1 MEKDLDQFIKYINT
15 TFFAIPLYKIAL
27 SIFVFLLFLFLRKV
41 FTLTLLKTLKKFTE
55 KTKTDID
62 DKIFLI
68 IKGPLRFSFIVVGF
82 YFFAVILN
90 FNNIFICHIIKTL
103 ITFVV
108 FWILFEMVMVF
119 DDYIYQF
126 SKKFGKELYKEIGSF
141 FIKTIKVFIVA
152 IGIVAILQDWG
163 INVSAFVASLGIGG
177 LAFALAA
184 KDTAANLFGGLTIL
198 ADQSLKIGDWV
209 KIGTIEGTVEDIGLR
224 TTKIRTFEKSLIV
237 MPNQAIANSPIE
249 NFSRRGQRRIKM
261 RIGLTYGTPKESI
274 KKIVQDIE
282 RMLKSHP
289 NITTDQTLLVRFD
302 EFEDSSLGV
311 FIYTFVSSAIWSE
324 YLETKE
330 DINFKIMQI
339 VEENGAEFAFP
350 SQSIYIEKINKEE
363 KL

>member
-1 MEKDLDQFIKYINT
+1 MEQFVKYVNM
-15 TFFAIPLYKIAL
+15 TFFEIPLYKIAL
-27 SIFVFLLFLFLRKV
+27 AFFVFFVFLFLRKV
-41 FTLTLLKTLKKFTE
+41 FTLTLLKVVKQFTK

-62 DKIFLI
+62 DKVLQILEE
-68 IKGPLRFSFIVVGF
+68 PMRFSFIIAGF
-82 YFFAVILN
+82 YFFAIMLN
-90 FNNIFICHIIKTL
+90 INSLTISHIIRTL
-103 ITFVV
+103 VTIVV
-108 FWILFEMVMVF
+108 FWILFGIVNVF
-119 DDYIYQF
+119 DSFIYDF
-126 SKKFGKELYKEIGSF
+126 SKKFGKDLYKEIGSF
-141 FIKTIKVFIVA
+141 LIKTLKVFVFLV
-152 IGIVAILQDWG
+152 GMVAILQDWG
-163 INVSAFVASLGIGG
+163 INVSAFIASLGIGG

-209 KIGTIEGTVEDIGLR
+209 RVSTVEGTVEDIGLR

-282 RMLKSHP
+282 KMLKSHP
-289 NITTDQTLLVRFD
+289 NIATDQTLLVRFD

-311 FIYTFVSSAIWSE
+311 FIYTFVSSAIWNE